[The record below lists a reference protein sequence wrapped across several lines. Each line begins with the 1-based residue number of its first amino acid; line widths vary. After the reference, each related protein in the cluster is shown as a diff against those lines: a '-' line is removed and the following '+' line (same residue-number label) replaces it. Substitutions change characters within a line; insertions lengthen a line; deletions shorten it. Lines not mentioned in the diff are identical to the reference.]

1 MHGTS
6 FLVAGTVR
14 GPGIVVRSTLYL
26 PRLVYQVPRTGYLS
40 GRVPTQRFILMPD
53 ELPRDDAADG
63 AAPSAEGASP
73 VSAVGALMEERR
85 RYEAWLAALEARRA
99 ETPKHVFTRVHAD
112 YTARLESVIERLVAH
127 TDGLRAELT
136 TLTTRIASL
145 DEQQHRARDERAEAE
160 LRAHVGELTE
170 NAWKETIAASD
181 ALIAS
186 LAAQHAAAEDDLRR
200 TRELLADAERPP
212 TPVPPPVQVNPAPA
226 ARTAPTERAPAA
238 QQPSAQQKP
247 APAPDAALGGAHV
260 PDAEPAG
267 ASDGQ
272 QPGPGDASF
281 DELAFLQSVV
291 DVNGDKSG
299 APKAPPVAPTAR
311 PTGSAPAGQV
321 PSSASQRREPFVA
334 RKPEPRPEDR
344 IQKQGEAAAPLIQ
357 PKAGNRGSLAANI
370 SGNNPIVLKDKPSE
384 SAKTLKCAECG
395 AMNYPTE
402 WYCERCGAELAS
414 L

>member
-1 MHGTS
+1 
-6 FLVAGTVR
+6 
-14 GPGIVVRSTLYL
+14 
-26 PRLVYQVPRTGYLS
+26 
-40 GRVPTQRFILMPD
+40 
-53 ELPRDDAADG
+53 
-63 AAPSAEGASP
+63 
-73 VSAVGALMEERR
+73 MEERR
-85 RYEAWLAALEARRA
+85 RYEAWLSALEARRA

-112 YTARLESVIERLVAH
+112 YTSRLESVIERLVAH

-170 NAWKETIAASD
+170 NAWKEMMAASD
-181 ALIAS
+181 ATIAS
-186 LAAQHAAAEDDLRR
+186 LVAQHAAAEEDLRR

-212 TPVPPPVQVNPAPA
+212 TPVPPPAQVTSTSSKPGSA
-226 ARTAPTERAPAA
+226 AETVAA
-238 QQPSAQQKP
+238 QANAVPPKP
-247 APAPDAALGGAHV
+247 ATDAAAPVPDTALGGAHV
-260 PDAEPAG
+260 PDSEPAIAEHG
-267 ASDGQ
+267 APPNGKPSAE
-272 QPGPGDASF
+272 PGPGDASF

-291 DVNGDKSG
+291 DVANGDRS
-299 APKAPPVAPTAR
+299 AAAPTSPPAAVPAR
-311 PTGSAPAGQV
+311 PTGSAPAAQ
-321 PSSASQRREPFVA
+321 SSGAPQRREPFTA

-344 IQKQGEAAAPLIQ
+344 IQKQGEGSAPLIRSK
-357 PKAGNRGSLAANI
+357 PGGGSSLAANI
-370 SGNNPIVLKDKPSE
+370 SGNNPIILKDKPSE

>member
-1 MHGTS
+1 M
-6 FLVAGTVR
+6 
-14 GPGIVVRSTLYL
+14 
-26 PRLVYQVPRTGYLS
+26 
-40 GRVPTQRFILMPD
+40 D
-53 ELPRDDAADG
+53 
-63 AAPSAEGASP
+63 
-73 VSAVGALMEERR
+73 ERR

-112 YTARLESVIERLVAH
+112 YTSRLESVVERLVAH
-127 TDGLRAELT
+127 SDGLRAELT

-170 NAWKETIAASD
+170 NAWKEMLAASD

-186 LAAQHAAAEDDLRR
+186 LAAQHAAAQEDLRR

-212 TPVPPPVQVNPAPA
+212 TPVPAPA
-226 ARTAPTERAPAA
+226 QVKTAPEL
-238 QQPSAQQKP
+238 
-247 APAPDAALGGAHV
+247 APDTALGGTHV
-260 PDAEPAG
+260 PDAEASRTGQVTPGNGKPA
-267 ASDGQ
+267 AESS
-272 QPGPGDASF
+272 PGDASF

-291 DVNGDKSG
+291 DVSSGDQST
-299 APKAPPVAPTAR
+299 APRSPAAPAPAR
-311 PTGSAPAGQV
+311 PTGSVPASPPSAAP
-321 PSSASQRREPFVA
+321 QRREPFTA

-344 IQKQGEAAAPLIQ
+344 IQKQGEGAAPLIRPQ
-357 PKAGNRGSLAANI
+357 VGGSSLAANI
-370 SGNNPIVLKDKPSE
+370 SGNNPIILKDKPNE

>member
-1 MHGTS
+1 MTDD
-6 FLVAGTVR
+6 
-14 GPGIVVRSTLYL
+14 
-26 PRLVYQVPRTGYLS
+26 PR
-40 GRVPTQRFILMPD
+40 
-53 ELPRDDAADG
+53 RDDAADDS
-63 AAPSAEGASP
+63 APSAEGASP

-85 RYEAWLAALEARRA
+85 RYEAWLTALEARRA
-99 ETPKHVFTRVHAD
+99 ETPKHVFIRVHAD

-170 NAWKETIAASD
+170 NAWKEMLAASD

-186 LAAQHAAAEDDLRR
+186 LAAQHAAAQEDLRH

-212 TPVPPPVQVNPAPA
+212 TPVPAPA
-226 ARTAPTERAPAA
+226 QVTTAASKPGGATETAAAQGGASSAKTAPESAAPL
-238 QQPSAQQKP
+238 
-247 APAPDAALGGAHV
+247 PDTAVGGAHV
-260 PDAEPAG
+260 PRADAARADQAAPGNGNPAG
-267 ASDGQ
+267 EPRPD
-272 QPGPGDASF
+272 DASF

-291 DVNGDKSG
+291 DVSNGDQSS
-299 APKAPPVAPTAR
+299 APKSPSAPAPAR
-311 PTGSAPAGQV
+311 PTGSVTASSSSGAP
-321 PSSASQRREPFVA
+321 QRREPFTA

-344 IQKQGEAAAPLIQ
+344 IQKQGENAAPLIRPQ
-357 PKAGNRGSLAANI
+357 VGGGSSLAANI
-370 SGNNPIVLKDKPSE
+370 SGNNPIILKDKPNE

>member
-1 MHGTS
+1 MTDD
-6 FLVAGTVR
+6 
-14 GPGIVVRSTLYL
+14 
-26 PRLVYQVPRTGYLS
+26 PR
-40 GRVPTQRFILMPD
+40 
-53 ELPRDDAADG
+53 RDDAADDS
-63 AAPSAEGASP
+63 ARSAEAASP

-85 RYEAWLAALEARRA
+85 RFEAWLAALEARRA

-112 YTARLESVIERLVAH
+112 YTSRLESVIERLVAH

-136 TLTTRIASL
+136 SLSTRIASL

-170 NAWKETIAASD
+170 NAWKEMLAASD

-186 LAAQHAAAEDDLRR
+186 LAAQHSAAEEDLRR

-212 TPVPPPVQVNPAPA
+212 TPVPPAAQVTTAPPNAGAPQATADAA
-226 ARTAPTERAPAA
+226 ARKATEPPVAV
-238 QQPSAQQKP
+238 
-247 APAPDAALGGAHV
+247 PDTALGGAHV
-260 PDAEPAG
+260 PEAEPAHPDG
-267 ASDGQ
+267 AVPPNGK
-272 QPGPGDASF
+272 PGAEPRAGDASF

-291 DVNGDKSG
+291 DVSNGEKP
-299 APKAPPVAPTAR
+299 AAATRPPTAPPAR
-311 PTGSAPAGQV
+311 PTGSAPAAQ
-321 PSSASQRREPFVA
+321 PPAAQPPAAPQRREPFTA

-344 IQKQGEAAAPLIQ
+344 IQKQGEATAPLIR
-357 PKAGNRGSLAANI
+357 PKAGGSSSLAANI
-370 SGNNPIVLKDKPSE
+370 SGNNPIVLKDKASE

>member
-1 MHGTS
+1 M
-6 FLVAGTVR
+6 
-14 GPGIVVRSTLYL
+14 
-26 PRLVYQVPRTGYLS
+26 
-40 GRVPTQRFILMPD
+40 
-53 ELPRDDAADG
+53 
-63 AAPSAEGASP
+63 
-73 VSAVGALMEERR
+73 SAVGALMDERR

-136 TLTTRIASL
+136 TLTTRIAAL

-160 LRAHVGELTE
+160 LRAHVGELTD

-212 TPVPPPVQVNPAPA
+212 TPVPPPAQVT
-226 ARTAPTERAPAA
+226 TAL
-238 QQPSAQQKP
+238 SA
-247 APAPDAALGGAHV
+247 DTALGGAHV
-260 PDAEPAG
+260 PAAHPAPPSGTNAAAKPLEPK
-267 ASDGQ
+267 
-272 QPGPGDASF
+272 PGDASF

-291 DVNGDKSG
+291 DVSG
-299 APKAPPVAPTAR
+299 GEKNASAPTAPPKAVPVR
-311 PTGSAPAGQV
+311 PTGAAAGTQPANGAP
-321 PSSASQRREPFVA
+321 QRREPFVA

-344 IQKQGEAAAPLIQ
+344 IQKQGEGAAPLIQ
-357 PKAGNRGSLAANI
+357 PKPGNRGSLAANI
-370 SGNNPIVLKDKPSE
+370 SGNNPIVLKDKPNE

>member
-1 MHGTS
+1 M
-6 FLVAGTVR
+6 
-14 GPGIVVRSTLYL
+14 
-26 PRLVYQVPRTGYLS
+26 
-40 GRVPTQRFILMPD
+40 
-53 ELPRDDAADG
+53 
-63 AAPSAEGASP
+63 
-73 VSAVGALMEERR
+73 SAVGALMEERR
-85 RYEAWLAALEARRA
+85 RYEAWLTALEARRA
-99 ETPKHVFTRVHAD
+99 ETPRHVFIRVHAD

-170 NAWKETIAASD
+170 NAWRETLAASD

-186 LAAQHAAAEDDLRR
+186 LAAQHAAAQEDLRR

-212 TPVPPPVQVNPAPA
+212 TPVPAPA
-226 ARTAPTERAPAA
+226 QVTTASSKPGGAA
-238 QQPSAQQKP
+238 ETATALAGTSS
-247 APAPDAALGGAHV
+247 APAPDTALGGAHV
-260 PDAEPAG
+260 PDAQAARTDQAAPGNGKPAG
-267 ASDGQ
+267 E
-272 QPGPGDASF
+272 PRPGDASF

-291 DVNGDKSG
+291 DVSNGDQST
-299 APKAPPVAPTAR
+299 APKSPAAPAPAR
-311 PTGSAPAGQV
+311 PTGSVPAS
-321 PSSASQRREPFVA
+321 PSSGAPQRREPFTA

-344 IQKQGEAAAPLIQ
+344 IQKQGEGAAPLIRPQ
-357 PKAGNRGSLAANI
+357 VGGGSSLAANI
-370 SGNNPIVLKDKPSE
+370 SGNNPIILKDKPNE

>member
-1 MHGTS
+1 M
-6 FLVAGTVR
+6 
-14 GPGIVVRSTLYL
+14 
-26 PRLVYQVPRTGYLS
+26 
-40 GRVPTQRFILMPD
+40 
-53 ELPRDDAADG
+53 
-63 AAPSAEGASP
+63 
-73 VSAVGALMEERR
+73 SAVGALMEERR

-112 YTARLESVIERLVAH
+112 YTSRLEAVIERLVAH

-145 DEQQHRARDERAEAE
+145 EEQQHRARDERAEAD

-170 NAWKETIAASD
+170 NAWKETLAASD

-186 LAAQHAAAEDDLRR
+186 LAAQHAAAVEDLRR

-212 TPVPPPVQVNPAPA
+212 TPVPPPAQVRRTANEQQPAVDKAAALPKPA
-226 ARTAPTERAPAA
+226 AVPD
-238 QQPSAQQKP
+238 SAT
-247 APAPDAALGGAHV
+247 GGAHV
-260 PDAEPAG
+260 PEAAPAAATGPQTQDG
-267 ASDGQ
+267 APPASGAPKPGQ
-272 QPGPGDASF
+272 GSF

-291 DVNGDKSG
+291 DVANGDRPAS
-299 APKAPPVAPTAR
+299 APKPPLVAPAR
-311 PTGSAPAGQV
+311 PTGSVPAAPSPAGT
-321 PSSASQRREPFVA
+321 PQRREPFVA

-344 IQKQGEAAAPLIQ
+344 IQKQGENTAPIIQ
-357 PKAGNRGSLAANI
+357 PKQGGRGSLAANI

-384 SAKTLKCAECG
+384 SAKTLKCGECG

>member
-1 MHGTS
+1 MTDDS
-6 FLVAGTVR
+6 R
-14 GPGIVVRSTLYL
+14 
-26 PRLVYQVPRTGYLS
+26 
-40 GRVPTQRFILMPD
+40 
-53 ELPRDDAADG
+53 RDDAADDS
-63 AAPSAEGASP
+63 APSAEGASP
-73 VSAVGALMEERR
+73 VSAVGALMDERR

-112 YTARLESVIERLVAH
+112 YTSRLESVIERLVAH

-170 NAWKETIAASD
+170 NAWKETLAASA

-212 TPVPPPVQVNPAPA
+212 TPVPPPAQVTTAPPTAVAGAGPA
-226 ARTAPTERAPAA
+226 AATGSAPP
-238 QQPSAQQKP
+238 QKP
-247 APAPDAALGGAHV
+247 ARTVAPLPDTALGGAHV
-260 PDAEPAG
+260 PDAEPAK
-267 ASDGQ
+267 AK
-272 QPGPGDASF
+272 QPSTANGKPAAAPTPGDASF

-291 DVNGDKSG
+291 DVSNGG
-299 APKAPPVAPTAR
+299 QPAAAPKPPAPAPAR
-311 PTGSAPAGQV
+311 PTGSAAAAPPPAA
-321 PSSASQRREPFVA
+321 PQRREPFTA

-344 IQKQGEAAAPLIQ
+344 IQKQGEATAPLIR
-357 PKAGNRGSLAANI
+357 PKLGGSSLAANI
-370 SGNNPIVLKDKPSE
+370 SGNNPIILKDKPSE

>member
-1 MHGTS
+1 MS
-6 FLVAGTVR
+6 
-14 GPGIVVRSTLYL
+14 
-26 PRLVYQVPRTGYLS
+26 
-40 GRVPTQRFILMPD
+40 D
-53 ELPRDDAADG
+53 DLPRDDARDG
-63 AAPSAEGASP
+63 DAPSAESDSP

-85 RYEAWLAALEARRA
+85 RFESWLAALEARRS

-112 YTARLESVIERLVAH
+112 YTARLESVVQRLVAH
-127 TDGLRAELT
+127 SDGLRAELT
-136 TLTTRIASL
+136 VLTTRIATL

-160 LRAHVGELTE
+160 LRAHVGELTD
-170 NAWKETIAASD
+170 NAWAEVAAASD

-186 LAAQHAAAEDDLRR
+186 LAAQHAAAQEDLRR

-212 TPVPPPVQVNPAPA
+212 TPVPAPA
-226 ARTAPTERAPAA
+226 QVPAA
-238 QQPSAQQKP
+238 ATPKP
-247 APAPDAALGGAHV
+247 LADTAEGVAHV
-260 PDAEPAG
+260 PQAEPPAAESGAAG
-267 ASDGQ
+267 APVK
-272 QPGPGDASF
+272 PGEGSF

-291 DVNGDKSG
+291 DVSNGAQPGEPTKP
-299 APKAPPVAPTAR
+299 APLR
-311 PTGSAPAGQV
+311 PTTSAPAAPSV
-321 PSSASQRREPFVA
+321 PSSSPGSPPPRREPFVA

-344 IQKQGEAAAPLIQ
+344 IQKQGEGASPLLQ
-357 PKAGNRGSLAANI
+357 SKQGHRDSLAANI

>member
-1 MHGTS
+1 MTDD
-6 FLVAGTVR
+6 
-14 GPGIVVRSTLYL
+14 
-26 PRLVYQVPRTGYLS
+26 PR
-40 GRVPTQRFILMPD
+40 
-53 ELPRDDAADG
+53 RDDAADDS
-63 AAPSAEGASP
+63 APSAEDASP

-85 RYEAWLAALEARRA
+85 RYEAWLSALEARRA

-112 YTARLESVIERLVAH
+112 YTSRLESVIERLVAH

-170 NAWKETIAASD
+170 NAWKEMLAASD

-186 LAAQHAAAEDDLRR
+186 LAAQHAAAEEDLRR

-212 TPVPPPVQVNPAPA
+212 TPVPPPAQVTTASPKPGGTAETAATA
-226 ARTAPTERAPAA
+226 ARMAPQQVAPETAAPM
-238 QQPSAQQKP
+238 
-247 APAPDAALGGAHV
+247 PDSALGGAHV
-260 PDAEPAG
+260 PDAEPPIAEQG
-267 ASDGQ
+267 APANGRSAAE
-272 QPGPGDASF
+272 PKPGDASF

-291 DVNGDKSG
+291 DVANGG
-299 APKAPPVAPTAR
+299 QPAAAPRPAPKPVPAPAPVR
-311 PTGSAPAGQV
+311 PTGSALAAQPPAA
-321 PSSASQRREPFVA
+321 PQRREPFTA

-344 IQKQGEAAAPLIQ
+344 IQKQGEGAAPLIR
-357 PKAGNRGSLAANI
+357 PKQGGGSSLAANI
-370 SGNNPIVLKDKPSE
+370 SGNNPIILRDKPSE

>member
-1 MHGTS
+1 MT
-6 FLVAGTVR
+6 
-14 GPGIVVRSTLYL
+14 
-26 PRLVYQVPRTGYLS
+26 
-40 GRVPTQRFILMPD
+40 D
-53 ELPRDDAADG
+53 ELPRDDAAD
-63 AAPSAEGASP
+63 ASAPSAEGASS

-170 NAWKETIAASD
+170 NAWKETVAASD

-212 TPVPPPVQVNPAPA
+212 TPVPPPAQVKSGAPEK
-226 ARTAPTERAPAA
+226 RVAPTAAPT
-238 QQPSAQQKP
+238 
-247 APAPDAALGGAHV
+247 PDTPLGGAHV
-260 PDAEPAG
+260 PDARTAPVPTSDKPGAPPKPLEPK
-267 ASDGQ
+267 
-272 QPGPGDASF
+272 PGDASF

-291 DVNGDKSG
+291 DVSGGDRN
-299 APKAPPVAPTAR
+299 APAPRPQPAPAR
-311 PTGSAPAGQV
+311 PAGSAPAAPNGAGA
-321 PSSASQRREPFVA
+321 PQRREPFVA

-344 IQKQGEAAAPLIQ
+344 IQKQGEGAAPLIQ
-357 PKAGNRGSLAANI
+357 PKPGNRSSLAANI

>member
-1 MHGTS
+1 MTDD
-6 FLVAGTVR
+6 
-14 GPGIVVRSTLYL
+14 
-26 PRLVYQVPRTGYLS
+26 PR
-40 GRVPTQRFILMPD
+40 
-53 ELPRDDAADG
+53 RDDAADDS
-63 AAPSAEGASP
+63 APSADAGSP

-112 YTARLESVIERLVAH
+112 YTSRLESVIERLVSH

-145 DEQQHRARDERAEAE
+145 DEQRHRARDERAEAE
-160 LRAHVGELTE
+160 LRAHVGELSE
-170 NAWKETIAASD
+170 NAWKEMLAASD

-186 LAAQHAAAEDDLRR
+186 LAAQHAAAEEDLRR

-212 TPVPPPVQVNPAPA
+212 TPVPPPAQVQAPSPA
-226 ARTAPTERAPAA
+226 ASAGASNSATANAA
-238 QQPSAQQKP
+238 SVMSSEPV

-260 PDAEPAG
+260 PDAAPTNAEQATAPNGRPAP
-267 ASDGQ
+267 A
-272 QPGPGDASF
+272 PGDASF

-291 DVNGDKSG
+291 EVSNGDHS
-299 APKAPPVAPTAR
+299 AAHPKPLP
-311 PTGSAPAGQV
+311 APASPSPGV
-321 PSSASQRREPFVA
+321 PQRREPFTA

-344 IQKQGEAAAPLIQ
+344 IQKQGESTAPLLR
-357 PKAGNRGSLAANI
+357 PKPAGGSSLAANI
-370 SGNNPIVLKDKPSE
+370 SGNNPIILKDKPNE